1 MSQSLPLGHDFTR
14 IWSASLI
21 TNLVDGVLRL
31 AAPLLAVSLTQDP
44 ILIGA
49 LTALGL
55 LPWLFFAIPI
65 GAIVDRVDRRKALV
79 LGNSLRAV
87 IALFIAFAV
96 AQDFISI
103 WLLLISVFLFGICEV
118 LVDTTSQAVLPQI
131 LDKSNYERGNSRL
144 QISEVI
150 VSQFAGAPLSGL
162 LYAVS
167 IALPFFF
174 STTGFILAGL
184 LILLFPFEN
193 EVNARK
199 RGEVEQDK
207 LGLKGDIKF
216 ALNYLYQ
223 DKQIFSIVVIT
234 TLLGFFYSL
243 SNAIAPLFILK
254 ELNVAPALFGVVL
267 AIQGVG
273 ALAGSIA
280 APMISKYL
288 GRGKALA
295 INVFFAS
302 LLVIFI
308 GLSPNAYFFVA
319 VSVLVGF
326 TISVWNIL
334 LMSLYQSLIP
344 PELYGRLHGARRTIV
359 WGLMPIGA
367 LLGGVIARGG
377 LRLPFLIGGSIA
389 TLIAFFSYK
398 HIKRIGDLSAE
409 ISDKKRLD
417 SIGS

>member
-1 MSQSLPLGHDFTR
+1 MTKSVPLGHDFSR

-31 AAPLLAVSLTQDP
+31 AAPLLAVSLTEDP

-49 LTALGL
+49 LSALGL

-79 LGNSLRAV
+79 LGNSLRAA

-96 AQDFISI
+96 SQGFINI
-103 WLLLISVFLFGICEV
+103 WLLLISVFFFGICEV

-184 LILLFPFEN
+184 LILLFPFER
-193 EVNARK
+193 EINARK
-199 RGEVEQDK
+199 EGDAGQAK

-254 ELNVAPALFGVVL
+254 ELNVSPALFGVVL

-280 APMISKYL
+280 APMVSKYL

-319 VSVLVGF
+319 VSVLIGF

-344 PELYGRLHGARRTIV
+344 PELYGRIHGARRTIV

-367 LLGGVIARGG
+367 IIGGVIARGG
-377 LRLPFLIGGSIA
+377 LRLPFLIGGAIA

-409 ISDKKRLD
+409 IPDKKD
-417 SIGS
+417 

>member
-1 MSQSLPLGHDFTR
+1 MTQSVPLGHDFSR

-31 AAPLLAVSLTQDP
+31 AAPLLAVSLTEDP

-49 LTALGL
+49 LSALGL

-96 AQDFISI
+96 SQGFINI
-103 WLLLISVFLFGICEV
+103 WLLLISVFFFGICEV

-184 LILLFPFEN
+184 LILLFPFERAIN
-193 EVNARK
+193 VRK
-199 RGEVEQDK
+199 EGDAGQAK

-254 ELNVAPALFGVVL
+254 ELNVSPALFGVVL
-267 AIQGVG
+267 AIQGIG

-280 APMISKYL
+280 APMVSKYL

-344 PELYGRLHGARRTIV
+344 PELYGRIHGARRTIV

-409 ISDKKRLD
+409 IPDKKIR
-417 SIGS
+417 

>member
-1 MSQSLPLGHDFTR
+1 MTKSVPLGHDFSR

-31 AAPLLAVSLTQDP
+31 AAPLLAVSLTEDP

-65 GAIVDRVDRRKALV
+65 GAMVDRFDRRKALI
-79 LGNSLRAV
+79 LGNGLRAV

-96 AQDFISI
+96 SQGFINI
-103 WLLLISVFLFGICEV
+103 WLLLISVFFFGICEV

-184 LILLFPFEN
+184 LILLFPFEREIN
-193 EVNARK
+193 VRK
-199 RGEVEQDK
+199 EGDAGQAK

-254 ELNVAPALFGVVL
+254 ELNVSPALFGVVL

-280 APMISKYL
+280 APMVSKYL

-319 VSVLVGF
+319 VSVLIGF

-344 PELYGRLHGARRTIV
+344 PELYGRIHGARRTIV

-409 ISDKKRLD
+409 IPDKKN
-417 SIGS
+417 

>member
-1 MSQSLPLGHDFTR
+1 VSKKVPLGHDFSL

-31 AAPLLAVSLTQDP
+31 AAPLLAVSLTDDP

-49 LTALGL
+49 MSALGL
-55 LPWLFFAIPI
+55 LPWLIFAIPI
-65 GAIVDRVDRRKALV
+65 GALVDRVNRGKALV
-79 LGNSLRAV
+79 LGNGLRAV

-96 AQDFISI
+96 SQGFINI
-103 WLLLISVFLFGICEV
+103 WLLLLAVFLFGICEV

-150 VSQFAGAPLSGL
+150 VAQFAGAPLSGL

-167 IALPFFF
+167 IALPFYF
-174 STTGFILAGL
+174 STSGFVVAAL
-184 LILLFPFEN
+184 LILILPFKREIN
-193 EVNARK
+193 VGK
-199 RGEVEQDK
+199 RGDQKEEK

-234 TLLGFFYSL
+234 TSLGFFYSL
-243 SNAIAPLFILK
+243 SNSIAPLFILK
-254 ELNVAPALFGVVL
+254 ELNVSPALFGVVL

-280 APMISKYL
+280 APMASKLL
-288 GRGKALA
+288 GRGRALA
-295 INVFFAS
+295 LNIFLAS
-302 LLVIFI
+302 FLVILI
-308 GLSPNAYFFVA
+308 GISPNAYLFTA
-319 VSVLVGF
+319 VSVVIGF

-344 PELYGRLHGARRTIV
+344 PELYGRIHGARRTIV

-377 LRLPFLIGGSIA
+377 LRLPFIIGGAIA
-389 TLIAFFSYK
+389 TLISILSYT
-398 HIKRIGDLSAE
+398 HIKRIGNLSAQVNE
-409 ISDKKRLD
+409 EK
-417 SIGS
+417 

>member
-1 MSQSLPLGHDFTR
+1 MSKKVPLGHDFSL

-31 AAPLLAVSLTQDP
+31 AAPLLAVSLTDDP

-49 LTALGL
+49 MSALGL

-65 GAIVDRVDRRKALV
+65 GALVDRVNRGKALV
-79 LGNSLRAV
+79 LGNGLRAV
-87 IALFIAFAV
+87 IALFIAFAIS
-96 AQDFISI
+96 QEFINI
-103 WLLLISVFLFGICEV
+103 WLLLLAVFLFGICEV

-150 VSQFAGAPLSGL
+150 VAQFAGAPLSGL

-167 IALPFFF
+167 IALPFYF
-174 STTGFILAGL
+174 SSSGFVVAAL
-184 LILLFPFEN
+184 LILILPFKREIN
-193 EVNARK
+193 VGK
-199 RGEVEQDK
+199 RGDQKEEK

-234 TLLGFFYSL
+234 TSLGFFYSL
-243 SNAIAPLFILK
+243 SNSIAPLFILK
-254 ELNVAPALFGVVL
+254 ELNVSPALFGVVL

-280 APMISKYL
+280 APMASKLL
-288 GRGKALA
+288 GRGRALA
-295 INVFFAS
+295 LNIFLAS
-302 LLVIFI
+302 FLVILI
-308 GLSPNAYFFVA
+308 GISPNAYLFTA
-319 VSVLVGF
+319 VSVVIGF

-344 PELYGRLHGARRTIV
+344 PELYGRIHGARRTIV

-377 LRLPFLIGGSIA
+377 LRLPFIIGGAIA
-389 TLIAFFSYK
+389 TLISILSYT
-398 HIKRIGDLSAE
+398 HIKRIGNLSAQVNE
-409 ISDKKRLD
+409 EK
-417 SIGS
+417 

>member
-1 MSQSLPLGHDFTR
+1 MTKSVPLGHDFSR

-31 AAPLLAVSLTQDP
+31 AAPLLAVSLTEDP

-79 LGNSLRAV
+79 LGNSLRAA

-96 AQDFISI
+96 SQGFINI
-103 WLLLISVFLFGICEV
+103 WLLLISVFFFGICEV

-184 LILLFPFEN
+184 LILLFPFER
-193 EVNARK
+193 EINARK
-199 RGEVEQDK
+199 EGDAGQAK

-254 ELNVAPALFGVVL
+254 ELKVSPALFGVFL

-280 APMISKYL
+280 APMVSKYL

-319 VSVLVGF
+319 VSVLIGF

-344 PELYGRLHGARRTIV
+344 PELYGRIHGARRTIV

-367 LLGGVIARGG
+367 IIGGVIARGG
-377 LRLPFLIGGSIA
+377 LRLPFLIGGVIA
-389 TLIAFFSYK
+389 TLIASFSYK

-409 ISDKKRLD
+409 ISDKKD
-417 SIGS
+417 

>member
-174 STTGFILAGL
+174 STTGFILAGF

-254 ELNVAPALFGVVL
+254 ELNVTPALFGVGL
-267 AIQGVG
+267 ASQGG
-273 ALAGSIA
+273 
-280 APMISKYL
+280 
-288 GRGKALA
+288 
-295 INVFFAS
+295 
-302 LLVIFI
+302 
-308 GLSPNAYFFVA
+308 
-319 VSVLVGF
+319 
-326 TISVWNIL
+326 
-334 LMSLYQSLIP
+334 
-344 PELYGRLHGARRTIV
+344 GARA
-359 WGLMPIGA
+359 G
-367 LLGGVIARGG
+367 
-377 LRLPFLIGGSIA
+377 
-389 TLIAFFSYK
+389 
-398 HIKRIGDLSAE
+398 
-409 ISDKKRLD
+409 
-417 SIGS
+417 

>member
-1 MSQSLPLGHDFTR
+1 MTQSVPLGHDFSR

-31 AAPLLAVSLTQDP
+31 AAPLLAVSLTEDP

-49 LTALGL
+49 LSALGL

-65 GAIVDRVDRRKALV
+65 GALVDRVDRRKALV
-79 LGNSLRAV
+79 IGNSLRAV

-96 AQDFISI
+96 SQDFINI
-103 WLLLISVFLFGICEV
+103 WLLLISVFFFGICEV

-184 LILLFPFEN
+184 LILLFPFERAIN
-193 EVNARK
+193 VRK
-199 RGEVEQDK
+199 EGDAGQAK

-254 ELNVAPALFGVVL
+254 ELNVSPALFGVVL
-267 AIQGVG
+267 AIQGIG

-280 APMISKYL
+280 APMVSKYL

-308 GLSPNAYFFVA
+308 GLSPNAYFFAA
-319 VSVLVGF
+319 VSVLIGF

-334 LMSLYQSLIP
+334 LMSLYQSIIP
-344 PELYGRLHGARRTIV
+344 PELYGRIHGARRTIV

-409 ISDKKRLD
+409 IPDKKIR
-417 SIGS
+417 

>member
-1 MSQSLPLGHDFTR
+1 VSKKVPLGHDFSL

-31 AAPLLAVSLTQDP
+31 AAPLLAVSLTDDP

-49 LTALGL
+49 MSALGL

-65 GAIVDRVDRRKALV
+65 GALVDRVNRGKALV
-79 LGNSLRAV
+79 LGNGLRAV

-96 AQDFISI
+96 SQGFINI
-103 WLLLISVFLFGICEV
+103 WLLLLAVFLFGICEV

-150 VSQFAGAPLSGL
+150 VAQFAGAPLSGL

-167 IALPFFF
+167 IALPFYF
-174 STTGFILAGL
+174 SSSGFVVAAL
-184 LILLFPFEN
+184 LILILPFKREIN
-193 EVNARK
+193 VGK
-199 RGEVEQDK
+199 RGDQKEEK

-234 TLLGFFYSL
+234 TSLGFFYSL
-243 SNAIAPLFILK
+243 SNSIAPLFILK
-254 ELNVAPALFGVVL
+254 ELNVSPALFGVVL

-280 APMISKYL
+280 APMASKLL
-288 GRGKALA
+288 GRGRALA
-295 INVFFAS
+295 LNIFLAS
-302 LLVIFI
+302 FLVILI
-308 GLSPNAYFFVA
+308 GISPNAYLFTA
-319 VSVLVGF
+319 VSVVIGF

-344 PELYGRLHGARRTIV
+344 PELYGRIHGARRTIV

-377 LRLPFLIGGSIA
+377 LRLPFIIGGAIA
-389 TLIAFFSYK
+389 TLISILSYT
-398 HIKRIGDLSAE
+398 HIKRIGNLSAQVNE
-409 ISDKKRLD
+409 EK
-417 SIGS
+417 

>member
-1 MSQSLPLGHDFTR
+1 MTKSVPLGHDFSR

-31 AAPLLAVSLTQDP
+31 AAPLLAVSLTEDP

-79 LGNSLRAV
+79 IGNSLRAV

-96 AQDFISI
+96 SQGFINI
-103 WLLLISVFLFGICEV
+103 WLLLISVFFFGICEV

-184 LILLFPFEN
+184 LILLFPFEREIN
-193 EVNARK
+193 VRK
-199 RGEVEQDK
+199 EGDAGQAK

-254 ELNVAPALFGVVL
+254 ELNVSPALFGVVVS
-267 AIQGVG
+267 IKGVG

-280 APMISKYL
+280 APMVSKYL

-319 VSVLVGF
+319 VSVLIGF

-344 PELYGRLHGARRTIV
+344 PELYGRIHGARRTIV

-409 ISDKKRLD
+409 IPDKKD
-417 SIGS
+417 

>member
-1 MSQSLPLGHDFTR
+1 MTKSVPLGHDFSR

-31 AAPLLAVSLTQDP
+31 AAPLLAVSLTEDP

-79 LGNSLRAV
+79 LGNSLRAA

-96 AQDFISI
+96 SQGFINI
-103 WLLLISVFLFGICEV
+103 WLLLISVFFFGICEV

-184 LILLFPFEN
+184 LILLFPFER
-193 EVNARK
+193 EINARK
-199 RGEVEQDK
+199 EGDAGQAK

-216 ALNYLYQ
+216 ALNYLFQ

-254 ELNVAPALFGVVL
+254 ELKVSPALFGVVL

-280 APMISKYL
+280 APMVSKYL

-319 VSVLVGF
+319 VSVLIGF

-344 PELYGRLHGARRTIV
+344 PELYGRIHGARRTIV

-367 LLGGVIARGG
+367 IIGGVIARGG
-377 LRLPFLIGGSIA
+377 LRLPFLIGGVIA

-409 ISDKKRLD
+409 ISDKKD
-417 SIGS
+417 

>member
-1 MSQSLPLGHDFTR
+1 MTQSVPLGHDFSR

-31 AAPLLAVSLTQDP
+31 AAPLLAVSLTEDP

-49 LTALGL
+49 LSALGL

-65 GAIVDRVDRRKALV
+65 GALVDRVDRRKALV
-79 LGNSLRAV
+79 IGNSLRAV

-96 AQDFISI
+96 SQDFINI
-103 WLLLISVFLFGICEV
+103 WLLLISVFFFGICEV

-184 LILLFPFEN
+184 LILLFPFERAIN
-193 EVNARK
+193 VRK
-199 RGEVEQDK
+199 EGDAGQAK

-243 SNAIAPLFILK
+243 SNSIAPLFILK
-254 ELNVAPALFGVVL
+254 ELNVSPALFGVVL
-267 AIQGVG
+267 AIQGIG

-280 APMISKYL
+280 APMVSKYL

-344 PELYGRLHGARRTIV
+344 PELYGRIHGARRTIV

-409 ISDKKRLD
+409 IPDKKD
-417 SIGS
+417 

>member
-31 AAPLLAVSLTQDP
+31 AAPLLAVSLTEDP

-96 AQDFISI
+96 SQDFINI
-103 WLLLISVFLFGICEV
+103 WLLLIAVFLFGICEV

-131 LDKSNYERGNSRL
+131 LDKSNFERGNSRL

-184 LILLFPFEN
+184 LILLFPFEREIN
-193 EVNARK
+193 VRK
-199 RGEVEQDK
+199 EGVAGQEK

-243 SNAIAPLFILK
+243 SNAIAPLFVLK
-254 ELNVAPALFGVVL
+254 ELKVSPALFGVVL

-280 APMISKYL
+280 APMVSKYL

-319 VSVLVGF
+319 MSVLIGF

-344 PELYGRLHGARRTIV
+344 PELYGRIHGARRTIV

-389 TLIAFFSYK
+389 TLIASFSYK
-398 HIKRIGDLSAE
+398 HIKRIGDLSVEMPA
-409 ISDKKRLD
+409 KK
-417 SIGS
+417 G

>member
-1 MSQSLPLGHDFTR
+1 MTQSVPLGHDFSR

-31 AAPLLAVSLTQDP
+31 AAPLLAVSLTEDP

-49 LTALGL
+49 LSALGL

-96 AQDFISI
+96 SQGFINI
-103 WLLLISVFLFGICEV
+103 WLLLISVFFFGICEV

-184 LILLFPFEN
+184 LILLFPFERAIN
-193 EVNARK
+193 VRK
-199 RGEVEQDK
+199 EGDTGQAK

-254 ELNVAPALFGVVL
+254 ELNVSPALFGVVL

-280 APMISKYL
+280 APMVSKYL

-302 LLVIFI
+302 LLVIFM

-319 VSVLVGF
+319 VSVLMGF

-334 LMSLYQSLIP
+334 LMSLYQSIIP
-344 PELYGRLHGARRTIV
+344 PELYGRIHGARRTIV

-409 ISDKKRLD
+409 IPDKKD
-417 SIGS
+417 

>member
-1 MSQSLPLGHDFTR
+1 MSERVPLGHDFSR

-49 LTALGL
+49 LSALGL

-79 LGNSLRAV
+79 LGNLLRAL
-87 IALFIAFAV
+87 IAFFIAFAV
-96 AQDFISI
+96 LQGFINI
-103 WLLLISVFLFGICEV
+103 WLLLISVFFFGICEV
-118 LVDTTSQAVLPQI
+118 LVDTTSQSVLPQI

-150 VSQFAGAPLSGL
+150 VSQFAGAPLSGF

-167 IALPFFF
+167 IALPFYF

-184 LILLFPFEN
+184 LILLFPFER
-193 EVNARK
+193 EINARK
-199 RGEVEQDK
+199 EGEVGQAK

-234 TLLGFFYSL
+234 TSLGFFYSL

-254 ELNVAPALFGVVL
+254 ELNVSPAMFGVVL
-267 AIQGVG
+267 AIGGIG
-273 ALAGSIA
+273 ALIGSIA
-280 APMISKYL
+280 APMASKYL
-288 GRGKALA
+288 GRGRALA
-295 INVFFAS
+295 INVFLAS

-308 GLSPNAYFFVA
+308 GLSPNAYFFVV
-319 VSVLVGF
+319 VSVLIGF

-344 PELYGRLHGARRTIV
+344 PELYGRIHGARRTIV
-359 WGLMPIGA
+359 WGLMPIGS

-377 LRLPFLIGGSIA
+377 LRLPFLIGGAIA
-389 TLIAFFSYK
+389 TLISLFSYK
-398 HIKRIGDLSAE
+398 QIRRIGDLSAE
-409 ISDKKRLD
+409 IPKEKE
-417 SIGS
+417 

>member
-1 MSQSLPLGHDFTR
+1 MTKSVPLGHDFSR

-31 AAPLLAVSLTQDP
+31 APLLLAVSLTEDP

-49 LTALGL
+49 LTALGS

-79 LGNSLRAV
+79 LGNSLRAA

-96 AQDFISI
+96 SQGFINI
-103 WLLLISVFLFGICEV
+103 WLLLISVFFFGICEV

-184 LILLFPFEN
+184 LILLFPFER
-193 EVNARK
+193 EINARK
-199 RGEVEQDK
+199 EGEVGQAK

-254 ELNVAPALFGVVL
+254 ELKVSPALFGVVL

-280 APMISKYL
+280 APMVSKYL

-319 VSVLVGF
+319 VSVLIGF

-344 PELYGRLHGARRTIV
+344 PELYGRIHGARRTIV

-367 LLGGVIARGG
+367 IIGGVIARGG
-377 LRLPFLIGGSIA
+377 LRLPFLIGGVIA

-409 ISDKKRLD
+409 ISDKKD
-417 SIGS
+417 

>member
-1 MSQSLPLGHDFTR
+1 MTKSVPLGHDFSR

-49 LTALGL
+49 LSALGL

-79 LGNSLRAV
+79 LGNLLRAL
-87 IALFIAFAV
+87 IAFFIAFAV
-96 AQDFISI
+96 LQGFINI
-103 WLLLISVFLFGICEV
+103 WLLLISVFFFGICEV
-118 LVDTTSQAVLPQI
+118 LVDTTSQSVLPQI

-150 VSQFAGAPLSGL
+150 VSQFAGAPLSGF

-167 IALPFFF
+167 IALPFYF

-184 LILLFPFEN
+184 LILLFPFER
-193 EVNARK
+193 EINARK
-199 RGEVEQDK
+199 EGEVGQAK

-234 TLLGFFYSL
+234 TSLGFFYSL

-254 ELNVAPALFGVVL
+254 ELNVSPAMFGVVL
-267 AIQGVG
+267 AIGGIG
-273 ALAGSIA
+273 ALIGSIA
-280 APMISKYL
+280 APMASKYL
-288 GRGKALA
+288 GRGRALA
-295 INVFFAS
+295 INVFLAS

-308 GLSPNAYFFVA
+308 GLSPNAYFFVV
-319 VSVLVGF
+319 VSVLIGF

-344 PELYGRLHGARRTIV
+344 PELYGRIHGARRTIV
-359 WGLMPIGA
+359 WGLMPIGS

-377 LRLPFLIGGSIA
+377 LRLPFLIGGAIA
-389 TLIAFFSYK
+389 TLISLFSYK
-398 HIKRIGDLSAE
+398 QIRRIGDLSAE
-409 ISDKKRLD
+409 IPKEKE
-417 SIGS
+417 

>member
-1 MSQSLPLGHDFTR
+1 MSQILPLGHDFTR

-44 ILIGA
+44 LLIGA

-65 GAIVDRVDRRKALV
+65 GAMVDRFDRRKALI
-79 LGNSLRAV
+79 LGNILRV
-87 IALFIAFAV
+87 LIALFIAFSV
-96 AQDFISI
+96 SQGFINI
-103 WLLLISVFLFGICEV
+103 WLLLISVFFFGICEV

-150 VSQFAGAPLSGL
+150 VSQFAGAPLGGL

-167 IALPFFF
+167 IALPFYF

-184 LILLFPFEN
+184 LILLFPFER
-193 EVNARK
+193 EINARK
-199 RGEVEQDK
+199 EGEVGQAK

-254 ELNVAPALFGVVL
+254 ELSVSPAMFGVVL
-267 AIQGVG
+267 AIGGIG
-273 ALAGSIA
+273 ALIGSIA
-280 APMISKYL
+280 APMASRYL
-288 GRGKALA
+288 GRGRALA

-302 LLVIFI
+302 FLVIFI
-308 GLSPNAYFFVA
+308 GLSPNAYFFVV
-319 VSVLVGF
+319 VSVLIGF

-344 PELYGRLHGARRTIV
+344 PELYGRIHGARRTIV

-389 TLIAFFSYK
+389 TLISIFSYK

-409 ISDKKRLD
+409 MPDKKD
-417 SIGS
+417 

>member
-1 MSQSLPLGHDFTR
+1 MSQSLPLGRDFTR

-44 ILIGA
+44 LLIGA

-65 GAIVDRVDRRKALV
+65 GAMVDRFDRRKALI
-79 LGNSLRAV
+79 LGNGLRAV

-96 AQDFISI
+96 SQGFINI

-150 VSQFAGAPLSGL
+150 VSQFAGAPLGGL
-162 LYAVS
+162 IYAIS
-167 IALPFFF
+167 IALPFYF

-193 EVNARK
+193 EINARK
-199 RGEVEQDK
+199 KGEIEQER

-254 ELNVAPALFGVVL
+254 ELNVPPALFGVVL
-267 AIQGVG
+267 AIGGVG
-273 ALAGSIA
+273 ALIGSIA
-280 APMISKYL
+280 APMASKYL
-288 GRGKALA
+288 GRGRALA

-302 LLVIFI
+302 FLVIFI

-319 VSVLVGF
+319 VSVLIGF

-344 PELYGRLHGARRTIV
+344 PELYGRIHGARRTIV

-367 LLGGVIARGG
+367 LLGGLIARGG

-398 HIKRIGDLSAE
+398 HIKRIGDLSAQMPA
-409 ISDKKRLD
+409 KKD
-417 SIGS
+417 

>member
-1 MSQSLPLGHDFTR
+1 MTKSVPLGHDFSR

-31 AAPLLAVSLTQDP
+31 AAPLLAVSLTEDP

-96 AQDFISI
+96 SQGFINI
-103 WLLLISVFLFGICEV
+103 WLLLISVFFFGICEV

-150 VSQFAGAPLSGL
+150 VSGFAGAPLSGL

-184 LILLFPFEN
+184 LIILFPFEREIN
-193 EVNARK
+193 VRK
-199 RGEVEQDK
+199 EGDAGQAK

-254 ELNVAPALFGVVL
+254 ELNVSPALFGVVL

-280 APMISKYL
+280 APMVSKYL

-319 VSVLVGF
+319 VSVLIGF

-344 PELYGRLHGARRTIV
+344 PELYGRIHGARRTIV

-409 ISDKKRLD
+409 VTNQNN
-417 SIGS
+417 

>member
-1 MSQSLPLGHDFTR
+1 MTQSVPLGHDFSR

-31 AAPLLAVSLTQDP
+31 AAPLLAVSLTEDP

-49 LTALGL
+49 LSALGL

-96 AQDFISI
+96 SQGFINI
-103 WLLLISVFLFGICEV
+103 WLLLISVFFFGICEV

-184 LILLFPFEN
+184 LILLFPFERAI
-193 EVNARK
+193 NARK
-199 RGEVEQDK
+199 EGDTGQAK

-254 ELNVAPALFGVVL
+254 ELNVSPALFGVVL

-280 APMISKYL
+280 APMVSKYL

-319 VSVLVGF
+319 VSVLIGF

-344 PELYGRLHGARRTIV
+344 PELYGRIHGARRTIV

-409 ISDKKRLD
+409 ISDKKD
-417 SIGS
+417 

>member
-254 ELNVAPALFGVVL
+254 ELNVTPALFGVVL

-319 VSVLVGF
+319 VSVLIGF

-344 PELYGRLHGARRTIV
+344 PELYGRIHGARRTIV

-389 TLIAFFSYK
+389 TLIALFSYK
-398 HIKRIGDLSAE
+398 HIKQIGDLSAQMPA
-409 ISDKKRLD
+409 KKD
-417 SIGS
+417 

>member
-1 MSQSLPLGHDFTR
+1 MTQSVPLGHDFSR

-31 AAPLLAVSLTQDP
+31 AAPLLAVSLTEDP

-49 LTALGL
+49 LSALGL

-65 GAIVDRVDRRKALV
+65 GALVDRVDRRKALV
-79 LGNSLRAV
+79 IGNSLRAV

-96 AQDFISI
+96 SQDFINI
-103 WLLLISVFLFGICEV
+103 WLLLISVFFFGICEV

-184 LILLFPFEN
+184 LILLFPFERAIN
-193 EVNARK
+193 VRK
-199 RGEVEQDK
+199 EGDAGQAK

-254 ELNVAPALFGVVL
+254 ELSVSPALFGVVL
-267 AIQGVG
+267 AIQGIG

-280 APMISKYL
+280 APMVSKYL

-344 PELYGRLHGARRTIV
+344 PELYGRIHGARRTIV

-409 ISDKKRLD
+409 IPDKKD
-417 SIGS
+417 

>member
-1 MSQSLPLGHDFTR
+1 MTQSVPLGHDFSR

-31 AAPLLAVSLTQDP
+31 AAPLLAVSLTEDP

-49 LTALGL
+49 LSALGL

-65 GAIVDRVDRRKALV
+65 GALVDRVDRRKALV
-79 LGNSLRAV
+79 IGNSLRAV

-96 AQDFISI
+96 SQDFINI
-103 WLLLISVFLFGICEV
+103 WLLLISVFFFGICEV

-184 LILLFPFEN
+184 LILLFPFERAIN
-193 EVNARK
+193 VRK
-199 RGEVEQDK
+199 EGDAGQAK

-254 ELNVAPALFGVVL
+254 ELNVSPALFGVVL
-267 AIQGVG
+267 AIQGIG
-273 ALAGSIA
+273 ALVGSIA
-280 APMISKYL
+280 APMVSKYL

-344 PELYGRLHGARRTIV
+344 PELYGRIHGARRTIV

-409 ISDKKRLD
+409 IPDEKD
-417 SIGS
+417 

>member
-1 MSQSLPLGHDFTR
+1 MTKSVPLGHDFSR

-31 AAPLLAVSLTQDP
+31 APLLLAVSLTEDP

-49 LTALGL
+49 LTALGS

-79 LGNSLRAV
+79 LGNSLRAA

-96 AQDFISI
+96 SQGFINI
-103 WLLLISVFLFGICEV
+103 WLLLISVFFFGICEV

-184 LILLFPFEN
+184 LILLFPFER
-193 EVNARK
+193 EINARK
-199 RGEVEQDK
+199 EGEVGQAK

-254 ELNVAPALFGVVL
+254 ELKVSPALFGVVL

-280 APMISKYL
+280 APMVSKYL

-319 VSVLVGF
+319 VSVLIGF

-344 PELYGRLHGARRTIV
+344 PELYGRIHGARRTIV

-367 LLGGVIARGG
+367 IIGGVIARGG
-377 LRLPFLIGGSIA
+377 LRLPFLIGGVIA
-389 TLIAFFSYK
+389 TLIAFFSFK

-409 ISDKKRLD
+409 ISDKKD
-417 SIGS
+417 

>member
-1 MSQSLPLGHDFTR
+1 MTQSVPLGHDFSR

-31 AAPLLAVSLTQDP
+31 AAPLLAVSLTEDP

-49 LTALGL
+49 LSALGL

-65 GAIVDRVDRRKALV
+65 GALVDRVDRRKALV
-79 LGNSLRAV
+79 IGNSLRAV

-96 AQDFISI
+96 SQDFINI
-103 WLLLISVFLFGICEV
+103 WLLLISVFFFGICEV

-184 LILLFPFEN
+184 LILLFPFERAIN
-193 EVNARK
+193 VRK
-199 RGEVEQDK
+199 EGDAGQAK

-254 ELNVAPALFGVVL
+254 ELNVSPALFGVVL
-267 AIQGVG
+267 AIQGIG

-280 APMISKYL
+280 APMVSKYL

-308 GLSPNAYFFVA
+308 GLSPNAYFFAA
-319 VSVLVGF
+319 VSVLIGF

-344 PELYGRLHGARRTIV
+344 PELYGRIHGARRTIV

-409 ISDKKRLD
+409 IPDKKIR
-417 SIGS
+417 